1 MADTPTIDNG
11 RVVSIDYTLADDSG
25 TVIDTS
31 EGSEPLSYLHG
42 HGQIIPG
49 LEKKLEGATIGDA
62 LSVKV
67 PPDEG
72 YGEHDPS
79 RVFTVPRER
88 FDFDVKAGDFVQAK
102 QPDGTAI
109 PLQVTGVT
117 EQEVTVDANHP
128 LAGQTLNFSVKVVG
142 VREAT
147 AEELEHGHSHD
158 GHAHD

>member
-1 MADTPTIDNG
+1 MSDSPTIDNG
-11 RVVSIDYTLADDSG
+11 RVVSIDYTLKDDAG
-25 TVIDTS
+25 TVIDSS
-31 EGSEPLSYLHG
+31 EGAEPLSYLHG

-49 LEKKLEGATIGDA
+49 LEKKLDGAAVGDD
-62 LSVKV
+62 LEVTVS
-67 PPDEG
+67 PDEG
-72 YGEHDPS
+72 YGAHDPS

-88 FDFDVKAGDFVQAK
+88 FEFDVKAGDFVQAK

-109 PLQVTGVT
+109 PLQVTGVS

-128 LAGQTLNFSVKVVG
+128 LAGRTLNFAVKVVG

-147 AEELEHGHSHD
+147 SEELEHGHSHD